1 MAKMNFK
8 DLLLEKGEKLGIYV
22 AAGLM
27 VLLIVFAAYSAID
40 ADPPDATVKKFT
52 DGAQKIDQ
60 AIKNPNPEIP
70 VLPKWVQEKY
80 KVELVDG
87 RAYPT
92 PYPLFDPIQQPDNKR
107 QNPRVLPVAEFQVD
121 FVAPKFLAIDLT
133 DDGKVGV
140 LEFRSKGNQ
149 QAPNLEQW
157 RQQFQGKQ
165 LKNVPKGKS
174 AAARPNLG
182 TGFGS
187 GAMMPPSGEMPPGG
201 SGYGPPGGSGY
212 GPPGGSGFGPPG
224 SGSFPAGSALGPPGG
239 AMGEGSGRMFGPGGM
254 GGYGSQFDTNAQRGE
269 VRYVSLDDEQAFKN
283 KNLALSIFP
292 RRMVVI
298 HAAFPYKE
306 QLEEIRR
313 ALKLDSIA
321 QVFQTDG
328 ATPLFK
334 GVDIE
339 RRMVYANRASEW
351 QPLDYLQNYAPIYK
365 RTVAE
370 HPDAEDLNYVKMH
383 FGHKLWMAYPE
394 ALQTTYPEVR
404 MKTITDTIQ
413 KQKDQSKPPVQAKA
427 DNRLKG
433 EGDVFAPIGSQNTGS
448 NMFGNMEEPG
458 MGGGMMNLPGWMR
471 GKGQRMTTT
480 GEETG
485 GQVGQ
490 QEAIDYVLVRIFD
503 ADIRPGVK
511 YQYRLRVKME
521 NPNFKKKEQMSRPSD
536 ADKEVLEG
544 EWAEMQGT
552 IGVPPESYLY
562 VSEPSGDKKAPQLK
576 EGQALLQVQ
585 RWVPQVQFDRNREPF
600 GDWFVADIPVTRG
613 TYVTGKQLVT
623 IPLWSSERLNFV
635 MRELPPEKFAKSKEP
650 RRGVLMDLSS
660 RDLLVVDIEGG
671 KYSRYFAKPGTKP
684 VDDEAAYEVL
694 LLNENDGTMQVRN
707 SATDKEDSARKER
720 EERWKKWVDE
730 VEKNTKSAPAGTPMG
745 GRFD

>member
-8 DLLLEKGEKLGIYV
+8 NLLLEKGERLGIYA

-27 VLLIVFAAYSAID
+27 ALLIVFAAYSAMD
-40 ADPPDATVKKFT
+40 AKSPDKTVEDFT
-52 DGAQKIDQ
+52 NSVKKIDQ
-60 AIKNPNPEIP
+60 DIKNPNPQAP
-70 VLPKWVQEKY
+70 DLPDWAKGKY

-92 PYPLFDPIQQPDNKR
+92 VYPWFDPIAQPDNKR

-121 FVAPKFLAIDLT
+121 FVAPKVLAIDIT
-133 DDGKVGV
+133 DDGKVGL
-140 LEFRSKGNQ
+140 LEFRKTGNQ

-157 RQQFQGKQ
+157 RQQYQGKQ
-165 LKNVPKGKS
+165 LKNIPKGKS
-174 AAARPNLG
+174 AAPQHNPGA
-182 TGFGS
+182 GFGPP
-187 GAMMPPSGEMPPGG
+187 GAMPPGAGFGPPPGG
-201 SGYGPPGGSGY
+201 SGYPGGSFPPAGGSFPPAGGSFPPGAMSEEGGGRMFPPGGM
-212 GPPGGSGFGPPG
+212 P
-224 SGSFPAGSALGPPGG
+224 
-239 AMGEGSGRMFGPGGM
+239 GM
-254 GGYGSQFDTNAQRGE
+254 GGYGAQFDTNAQRGE
-269 VRYVSLDDEQAFKN
+269 VRYVSLDDEQAFKG
-283 KNLALSIFP
+283 KSLAMSIFP
-292 RRMVVI
+292 KRMVVI

-306 QLEEIRR
+306 QLDEIRR

-334 GVDIE
+334 GVDLE
-339 RRMVYANRASEW
+339 RRMVFANRASEW
-351 QPLDYLQNYAPIYK
+351 QPLDYNQNYVPIYK
-365 RTVAE
+365 RLVAE
-370 HPDAEDLNYVKMH
+370 HPDPEDLNYVKMH
-383 FGHKLWMAYPE
+383 YAHKLWMAYPE

-413 KQKDQSKPPVQAKA
+413 KQKDLNKPPVQAKA

-433 EGDVFAPIGSQNTGS
+433 EGDIFAPIGAQNTGG
-448 NMFGNMEEPG
+448 NLFGNMNMEEAG
-458 MGGGMMNLPGWMR
+458 MGAGMMNLPPWMR
-471 GKGQRMTTT
+471 GKAQKMTTSD
-480 GEETG
+480 ENV
-485 GQVGQ
+485 GQTGQ
-490 QEAIDYVLVRIFD
+490 QEAIDYILVRVFD

-521 NPNFKKKEQMSRPSD
+521 NPNFKKKDLMSRPSD

-544 EWAEMQGT
+544 EWAEMKGT
-552 IGVPPESYLY
+552 VSVPPENYLY
-562 VSEPSGDKKAPQLK
+562 VSEPSGDKKGPQLK

-600 GDWFVADIPVTRG
+600 GDWFVAEVPVNRG

-623 IPLWSSERLNFV
+623 IPLWSSERFGFV

-671 KYSRYFAKPGTKP
+671 KYSRFFAKPGTKP

-694 LLNENDGTMQVRN
+694 FLNENDGTLQVRN

-720 EERWKKWVDE
+720 EERWKKWVEE
-730 VEKNTKSAPAGTPMG
+730 VEKNTKNVQPGTPMG
-745 GRFD
+745 SRFD